1 MFNDLM
7 SGFVTTVDP
16 VTLLWVFVGVF
27 IGTFIGALPG
37 LGPTATIALLLP
49 LTYTMDPVQ
58 AVVMLAGIYYGSM
71 YGGSI
76 ASILL
81 RIPGD
86 AATVV
91 TAFDGYPLAKS
102 GRAGPALGMQAIA
115 SFAGGTIAVV
125 GLTFFAPLM
134 VKVSSAFGPP
144 EYFALAALGLCLV
157 TYLGSGSTWKALA
170 MAALGL
176 WLASIGTDP
185 IEGTQRFSFGF
196 VWLYDGLGLVAVAMG
211 LFGVAELLQNIEATA
226 PVVKVKTKLKDL
238 IPTKADFKQSYGAMA
253 RGSVLGFFI
262 GVLPGGGGV
271 LSSMASYAAEK
282 RISKTPE
289 RFGKGAMEGIAGPEA
304 ANNASSTA
312 AFIPLLTLGIPPNV
326 VLALIYGALLIQG
339 ITPSPSLVSEHPE
352 VFWGVIASIYIGNV
366 MLLILNLPLVGI
378 FVRILKIRPG
388 ILSGVALLIVLAGA
402 YSVNNDF
409 VDMVIVIVFGLIG
422 WLMKKTGFDPGPLV
436 LAFVLGPILEQ
447 AFRQSM
453 LLSHG
458 SAGIFLS
465 RPISGTL
472 IVVIMLMILLSVLVP
487 LLKRRSAWK
496 KLSREDQQKL

>member
-1 MFNDLM
+1 
-7 SGFVTTVDP
+7 
-16 VTLLWVFVGVF
+16 
-27 IGTFIGALPG
+27 
-37 LGPTATIALLLP
+37 
-49 LTYTMDPVQ
+49 
-58 AVVMLAGIYYGSM
+58 
-71 YGGSI
+71 
-76 ASILL
+76 
-81 RIPGD
+81 
-86 AATVV
+86 
-91 TAFDGYPLAKS
+91 
-102 GRAGPALGMQAIA
+102 
-115 SFAGGTIAVV
+115 
-125 GLTFFAPLM
+125 
-134 VKVSSAFGPP
+134 
-144 EYFALAALGLCLV
+144 
-157 TYLGSGSTWKALA
+157 